1 MLTLC
6 EACFSRSTVSEV
18 QPINA
23 YEKSDIK
30 CYRNVMSV
38 LLFCYCSSIVQEFVS
53 NFGHVDIWLWVS
65 GLEGRLPLQ
74 SSINWL
80 YQRLHATVLAS

>member
-1 MLTLC
+1 MKHV
-6 EACFSRSTVSEV
+6 SREV
-18 QPINA
+18 LFHQVQALNT

-30 CYRNVMSV
+30 CYRNVMSM
-38 LLFCYCSSIVQEFVS
+38 LLFCYYSSIVQEFVS
-53 NFGHVDIWLWVS
+53 KFGHVDIWLWVS

-80 YQRLHATVLAS
+80 YQRLYATVLAS